1 MTQPLSCDCFK
12 EFLMRVLRIFVTLL
26 LTFGLIATAPEAR
39 AEINANFVK
48 EFLNRYRPSPNP
60 VPATPG
66 GQSPQDLASLIRTGQ
81 LPLTVADLIN
91 LIIQNN
97 LDITVNRLT
106 PLSVGY
112 FGQTFYRPFEPA
124 ITLSAAVNRNTTPA
138 TSQLAGAPSLSSLGG
153 TYGIGFSQALTSGT
167 NLGVNLLMTRSS
179 TNSIFTTIN
188 PSYTGLVQYTLTQH
202 LLKGWGRSNN
212 TSQIRIAQNNQKI
225 SESQFEGQM
234 MDLVAQAERSYWDL
248 VFAAEDIK
256 IKQRSMDLAQKTLS
270 DNQIQ
275 VRIGTL
281 APIDLVQ
288 AESDLAN
295 RRVQYVT
302 STYTEV
308 QTQDQVKKLIT
319 SQSDPGLVL
328 AKIIPSQGIRMPEAS
343 DVMPVEAAIKVALEN
358 RPEMKQLQL
367 TMQNK
372 KSDLEYTKNQLLP
385 TVDLTA
391 SYLQN
396 GVGGRTTL
404 RDFSHGFAGA
414 PIIGTIPGG
423 ISDAFGQLF
432 GYQFTGYSVGIS
444 VTIPLSNRAAIGDNA
459 RAMTDERTAEQ
470 KISSQAQQIAL
481 EVRNAL
487 TAVEMNKAK
496 IEATMTA
503 RELGER
509 RLDAE
514 QKKFNLG
521 ASTVRFVLQEQTN
534 LAQAQTD
541 ELQAIVN
548 YTKSLVDLDH
558 SMGMTLKKNNV
569 EIEKTLV
576 PGTAA
581 R

>member
-1 MTQPLSCDCFK
+1 MK
-12 EFLMRVLRIFVTLL
+12 VLRILVILL
-26 LTFGLIATAPEAR
+26 LTFGIFAAAPAR
-39 AEINANFVK
+39 AEINANFVR
-48 EFLNRYRPSPNP
+48 EFLNRYRPAQIP
-60 VPATPG
+60 VSGAPG
-66 GQSPQDLASLIRTGQ
+66 AQSPQDVASLIRTGQ

-91 LIIQNN
+91 LMLQNN
-97 LDITVNRLT
+97 LDIFVNRLT

-112 FGQTFYRPFEPA
+112 LSQTFYRPFEPTF
-124 ITLSAAVNRNTTPA
+124 TLSATVNRNTTPA
-138 TSQLAGAPSLSSLGG
+138 TSQLAGAPSISSLGG
-153 TYGIGFSQALTSGT
+153 TYGIGFSEALTTGT
-167 NLGVNLLMTRSS
+167 SLGVNLLMSRSS
-179 TNSIFTTIN
+179 TNSFFSTIN
-188 PSYTGLVQYTLTQH
+188 PAYTGLVQYSLTQH

-225 SESQFEGQM
+225 SESQFEGQL

-328 AKIIPSQGIRMPEAS
+328 AKIIPSQGVRMPEAS

-358 RPEMKQLQL
+358 RPEMKQLQVTL
-367 TMQNK
+367 QNK

-385 TVDLTA
+385 TVDFTA

-396 GVGGRTTL
+396 GVGGPVTL
-404 RDFSHGFAGA
+404 RDFSHGFTGA
-414 PIIGTIPGG
+414 PVIGVLPGG

-432 GYQFTGYSVGIS
+432 GYQYTGYSVGIS
-444 VTIPLSNRAAIGDNA
+444 VQIPLSNRAARGDNA
-459 RAMTDERTAEQ
+459 RAMTDERTAGQ

-487 TAVEMNKAK
+487 TAVEMNRAK
-496 IEATMTA
+496 IEATATA
-503 RELGER
+503 RELAER

-534 LAQAQTD
+534 VAQAQTD

-558 SMGMTLKKNNV
+558 SMGMSLKKNNI
-569 EIEKTLV
+569 EIEKTLIS
-576 PGTAA
+576 GTAA

>member
-1 MTQPLSCDCFK
+1 MK
-12 EFLMRVLRIFVTLL
+12 VLRILVPLL
-26 LTFGLIATAPEAR
+26 LTFAFFAYSLPAR

-48 EFLNRYRPSPNP
+48 EFLNRYRPAQIP
-60 VPATPG
+60 VSGTPG
-66 GQSPQDLASLIRTGQ
+66 AQPAQDVASLIRTGQ

-91 LIIQNN
+91 LILQNN
-97 LDITVNRLT
+97 LDIVVNRLT
-106 PLSVGY
+106 PLSTGY
-112 FGQTFYRPFEPA
+112 LSQTFYRPFEPTL
-124 ITLSAAVNRNTTPA
+124 TLSALVNRNTTPA
-138 TSQLAGAPSLSSLGG
+138 TSQLAGAPSISSLGG
-153 TYGIGFSQALTSGT
+153 TYSIGFSEALTTGT
-167 NLGVNLLMTRSS
+167 SLGVNLSVNRSS
-179 TNSIFTTIN
+179 TNSFFSTIN
-188 PSYTGLVQYTLTQH
+188 PSYTGLVQYSLTQH
-202 LLKGWGRSNN
+202 LLKGWGRNNN

-225 SESQFEGQM
+225 SESQFEGQL

-328 AKIIPSQGIRMPEAS
+328 AKVIPSQGIRMPEAS

-358 RPEMKQLQL
+358 RPEMKQLQVAL
-367 TMQNK
+367 MNK

-396 GVGGRTTL
+396 GAGGPVTL
-404 RDFSHGFAGA
+404 RDFTRGFTGA
-414 PIIGTIPGG
+414 PIIAVLPGG
-423 ISDAFGQLF
+423 ISDAFGQMF
-432 GYQFTGYSVGIS
+432 GYQYTGYSVGIS
-444 VTIPLSNRAAIGDNA
+444 VQIPLRNRAARGDNA

-487 TAVEMNKAK
+487 TAVEMNQAK
-496 IEATMTA
+496 IEATTKA
-503 RELGER
+503 RELAER

-534 LAQAQTD
+534 VAQAQTD

-558 SMGMTLKKNNV
+558 SMGMSLKKNNIEV
-569 EIEKTLV
+569 EKTLI
-576 PGTAA
+576 PGTTA

>member
-1 MTQPLSCDCFK
+1 MK
-12 EFLMRVLRIFVTLL
+12 VLRVFVSLCL
-26 LTFGLIATAPEAR
+26 AFGLVVTAIPAD
-39 AEINANFVK
+39 AEINGNFVK
-48 EFLNRYRPSPNP
+48 EFLSRYRPSTLP
-60 VPATPG
+60 VSTAPAT
-66 GQSPQDLASLIRTGQ
+66 SSSQDVASLIRTGQ
-81 LPLTVADLIN
+81 LPLTVPDLIN
-91 LIIQNN
+91 LMLQNN
-97 LDITVNRLT
+97 LDIFVNRLS
-106 PLSVGY
+106 PLSSGY
-112 FGQTFYRPFEPA
+112 LSQTLFRPFEPSL
-124 ITLSAAVNRNTTPA
+124 TLSAAVSRDTLPA
-138 TSQLAGAPSLSSLGG
+138 TSQFTGAPSLTSLGG
-153 TYGIGFSQALTSGT
+153 VYSVGFSEALQTGTSV
-167 NLGVNLLMTRSS
+167 GVNFSINRSS
-179 TNSIFTTIN
+179 TNSVFSTFN
-188 PSYTGLVQYTLTQH
+188 PLYTGLLQYSFTQH
-202 LLKGWGRSNN
+202 LLKGFGRTNN

-225 SESQFEGQM
+225 SETQFEKQL

-248 VFAAEDIK
+248 VFAGEDIK

-302 STYTEV
+302 STFTEI

-328 AKIIPSQGIRMPEAS
+328 AKLIPSQGVRMPEAS
-343 DVMPVEAAIKVALEN
+343 DIMPVEDAIKVALEN

-367 TMQNK
+367 
-372 KSDLEYTKNQLLP
+372 DLESKKIDVAYTKNQLLP
-385 TVDLTA
+385 SVDVIG
-391 SYLQN
+391 SYTQN
-396 GVGGRTTL
+396 GVGGTETIRN
-404 RDFSHGFAGA
+404 GFGPTA
-414 PIIGTIPGG
+414 PIIAQIPGG
-423 ISDAFGQLF
+423 ISDSFGQLF
-432 GYQFTGYSVGIS
+432 GYGYTGYSVGFS
-444 VTIPLSNRAAIGDNA
+444 VQIPLKNRAAQGDNA

-487 TAVEMNKAK
+487 TAVDMNKAK
-496 IEATMTA
+496 IEATTKA
-503 RELGER
+503 RELAER

-534 LAQAQTD
+534 VAQAQTD

-558 SMGMTLKKNNV
+558 SMGMSLKKNNV
-569 EIEKTLV
+569 EIEKALI
-576 PGTAA
+576 PGTTA